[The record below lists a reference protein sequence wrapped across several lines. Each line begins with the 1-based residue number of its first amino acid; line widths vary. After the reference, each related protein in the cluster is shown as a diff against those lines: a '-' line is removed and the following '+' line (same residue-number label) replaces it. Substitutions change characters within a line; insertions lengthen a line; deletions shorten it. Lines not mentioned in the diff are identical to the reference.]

1 MSKNRV
7 LNAKQVFCDAIAQTM
22 GVNYFPSTVE
32 NENKNLADLDSSK
45 LVDVG
50 VDVEEAGKLD
60 AFTKSLVVLVG
71 KIDIDNRD
79 FPLQDEDIL
88 KDNFEYGGMIE
99 NIRLGLYEVED
110 DPSWNLQNGVDYS
123 SYDYTF
129 HAPPVNARIFAERKA
144 IYIAKSFQRDTV
156 MEAFHSWD
164 GVTAFLSAIS
174 TAWKNTL
181 TVTINAW
188 TKALKSAAVAISDK
202 ATGTARHLLTEAIA
216 KKILPEGSTAEDFL
230 DSDKAILFA
239 LEEIRNTKSFMAKD
253 MTVAFNDK
261 TIPTFTPAEYNRLTL
276 LTQFANRIK
285 TLKANTF
292 NDSEIGVGDFREV
305 TSWQGIAST
314 AENVTTYYDYNTNS
328 SIKIAADA
336 TNKLGIGVEGYEKSN
351 VVGLMWDYLAIGVCP
366 DKTRITSNYAA
377 GADFWNDHGHYTA
390 NRWINTGY
398 NIVAFILD

>member
-1 MSKNRV
+1 MADRV
-7 LNAKQVFCDAIAQTM
+7 LNAKQIFCDAIAQSM
-22 GVNYFPSTVE
+22 GANYFPSSVE
-32 NENKNLADLDSSK
+32 TGNKNLADLDSSK

-60 AFTKSLVVLVG
+60 AFTKALVVLVG

-110 DPSWNLQNGVDYS
+110 DPMWNLKNGVDYS

-129 HAPPVNARIFAERKA
+129 HAPPVHAKMFTERKA
-144 IYIAKSFQRDTV
+144 IYIAKSFQRETV
-156 MEAFHSWD
+156 MEAFRSWD
-164 GVTAFLSAIS
+164 SVTSFLSAIS

-202 ATGTARHLLTEAIA
+202 ATGTARHLLTEAIK
-216 KKILPEGSTAEDFL
+216 KKILPEGSTAVDFL
-230 DSDKAILFA
+230 NSDKAMLFA

-261 TIPTFTPAEYNRLTL
+261 TLPTFTPYDFNKLTL

-285 TLKANTF
+285 TLKANTY
-292 NDSEIGVGDFREV
+292 NDSEIGIGDFREV

-314 AENVTTYYDYNTNS
+314 TANVTSYYDYNVNS
-328 SIKIAADA
+328 TIKIAADA
-336 TNKLGIGVEGYEKSN
+336 TNKLGIGVEAYEKSN
-351 VVGLMWDYLAIGVCP
+351 VIGLMWDYLAIGVCP
-366 DKTRITSNYAA
+366 EKTLITSNYAA